1 MGYAYVGPLI
11 CIWTVLMT
19 TLHYIYDPFC
29 GWCYAA
35 APLVAAARSVPH
47 VNIALH
53 GGGMLAGAN
62 RRTITADWR
71 EHVMPH
77 DKRIAQLTG
86 QPFGEAYFDG
96 LLRDIGAVMDS
107 EQPIAAI
114 LAAEE
119 ISCLG
124 LDMLQAAQDAH
135 YVRGLRIAD
144 PAVLAGLATA
154 LGIESLAFREAFDRF
169 AGAATHAHIGE
180 SRARLA
186 NLGGRGFPTFALENT
201 DGQLEPVDIGVW
213 LGHADE
219 WREFLLA
226 RSAEINQAK
235 LDAGASVPPG
245 GQG

>member
-1 MGYAYVGPLI
+1 
-11 CIWTVLMT
+11 MT

-47 VNIALH
+47 LDIALH

-62 RRTITADWR
+62 RRTITPDWR

-96 LLRDIGAVMDS
+96 LLRDVGAVMDS

-114 LAAEE
+114 LAAQDV
-119 ISCLG
+119 SGQG
-124 LDMLQAAQDAH
+124 LDMLEAAQHAH
-135 YVRGLRIAD
+135 YVKGLRIAD
-144 PAVLAGLATA
+144 PAVLSGLAGE
-154 LGIESLAFREAFDRF
+154 LGMNAEMFRDAFDRMV
-169 AGAATHAHIGE
+169 GAATHEHIGE

-186 NLGGRGFPTFALENT
+186 QLGGRGFPTFALET
-201 DGQLEPVDIGVW
+201 GDGQLERVDISVW
-213 LGHADE
+213 LGHTDE
-219 WREFLLA
+219 WRDFLSE
-226 RSAEINQAK
+226 RSPEISVPRR
-235 LDAGASVPPG
+235 DAGV
-245 GQG
+245 